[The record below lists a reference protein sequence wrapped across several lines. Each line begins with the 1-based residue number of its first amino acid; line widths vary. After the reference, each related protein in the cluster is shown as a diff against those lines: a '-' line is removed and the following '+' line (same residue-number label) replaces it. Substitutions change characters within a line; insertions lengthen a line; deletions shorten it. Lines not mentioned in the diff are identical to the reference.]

1 MDSPDFDTRL
11 SASMTNLQ
19 TQVIASSQ
27 CLECGR
33 PWLIETERWRL
44 KVLDAERPESALY
57 CPACHA
63 REFERP

>member
-1 MDSPDFDTRL
+1 
-11 SASMTNLQ
+11 MTNLQ
-19 TQVIASSQ
+19 TQVVAAPQ

-33 PWLIETERWRL
+33 RWLLETEHWRL
-44 KVLDAERPESALY
+44 KVLDAEKPESALY